1 MNFGVG
7 FNEGGKK
14 VEWGSDSVIDASL
27 PASGSVQ
34 GLRECSI
41 SLTFITSRSCLKNL
55 ILVVVSHKEHK
66 DHKIL

>member
-7 FNEGGKK
+7 FNEGGKI
-14 VEWGSDSVIDASL
+14 EWGSDSVIDASL

-41 SLTFITSRSCLKNL
+41 SLTFITS
-55 ILVVVSHKEHK
+55 SHARESFPTKG
-66 DHKIL
+66 